1 MECNYGRNRPNPI
14 KLANASL
21 TWHAPIATLVHAL
34 ENTLRLSS
42 QGGKSMMYYNIRVAN
57 YITTL
62 LRCTMGA
69 MKSWPSV
76 SRLNP

>member
-21 TWHAPIATLVHAL
+21 TWHAPIATLVQAM

-42 QGGKSMMYYNIRVAN
+42 QVGSMMYNIRVAN
-57 YITTL
+57 YITVL
-62 LRCTMGA
+62 LGA
-69 MKSWPSV
+69 QWVP
-76 SRLNP
+76 

>member
-21 TWHAPIATLVHAL
+21 PWHAPIATLVQTL

-42 QGGKSMMYYNIRVAN
+42 VAGRIIGTGHPVVAN
-57 YITTL
+57 YITVL
-62 LRCTMGA
+62 
-69 MKSWPSV
+69 
-76 SRLNP
+76 